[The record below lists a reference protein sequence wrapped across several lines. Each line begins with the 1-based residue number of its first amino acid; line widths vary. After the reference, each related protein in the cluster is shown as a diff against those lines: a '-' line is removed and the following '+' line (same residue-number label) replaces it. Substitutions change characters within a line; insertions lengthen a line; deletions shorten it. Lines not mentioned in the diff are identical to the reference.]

1 MHSDMA
7 GAVEDVGMV
16 RILTMQEIDGKGMYP
31 VREWPN
37 LDQTLGRPNKIRSRM
52 MILDPK
58 HHLKYWPFNIR
69 LPALVE

>member
-1 MHSDMA
+1 MAETAPMSYPALPLRMHVHSDMA

-37 LDQTLGRPNKIRSRM
+37 LDQTLGRPK
-52 MILDPK
+52 K
-58 HHLKYWPFNIR
+58 F
-69 LPALVE
+69 AAE